1 VLWEVMELADIY
13 STLEGPRRLILVVHC
28 RELPD
33 LEPLLAEAACS
44 LSSGRLVIA
53 RCLDEGRYISTVSPR
68 YLKSR
73 AGRLHLKLLSELKPD
88 ITVELHSY
96 SPRAAPA
103 LTSPWRR
110 LAPPLVELEA
120 GLLLGSV
127 PPPLASP
134 LRLQGISLLLPRVY
148 LTLEVERGSN
158 RALEAAARVMRQA
171 ATCSSGLELIYWLFK
186 LYPRQLAKAARRFS
200 RYYMKA
206 ARAART
212 ARLTRL

>member
-1 VLWEVMELADIY
+1 MELTDIY
-13 STLEGPRRLILVVHC
+13 SMLEGPRRLIIVVHC

-33 LEPLLAEAACS
+33 LEPLLAEASCS
-44 LSSGRLVIA
+44 LSSGRLTIA
-53 RCLDEGRYISTVSPR
+53 SCLDGGKYISTVSPR

-73 AGRLHLKLLSELKPD
+73 AGRLHLQLMLELKPD

-96 SPRAAPA
+96 SPRVAST
-103 LTSPWRR
+103 LTSPARR

-127 PPPLASP
+127 PPPLAAP
-134 LRLQGISLLLPRVY
+134 LRSQGISLLLPRVY
-148 LTLEVERGSN
+148 LTLEVERGSSS
-158 RALEAAARVMRQA
+158 ALEAAARAMRKFA
-171 ATCSSGLELIYWLFK
+171 ECSSGLELIYWLFR
-186 LYPRQLAKAARRFS
+186 LYPRQLARAARRFS

-206 ARAART
+206 ARAARA